1 MKLSKFNT
9 TKRSNAGAELELSLL
24 DSGKPSGVFITLMG
38 RDGTVFRS
46 IREDR
51 SKAMTDRVSAGK
63 GDLTPDEQDEMVCDT
78 LSRLTVGWRNIEADD
93 GSEVPFTKEKAYQIY
108 LEHPSI
114 REQANQ
120 FIADRANFV
129 LS

>member
-9 TKRSNAGAELELSLL
+9 TKRSNSGVELELSLL
-24 DSGKPSGVFITLMG
+24 DSVEKSGVFITLMG
-38 RDGTVFRS
+38 RDGKVFRS

-51 SKAMTDRVSAGK
+51 SRAMSERVQAGK
-63 GDLTPDEQDEMVCDT
+63 GDYTPDEQDEMVCDT
-78 LSRLTVGWRNIEADD
+78 LSRLTLGWRNIQDED
-93 GSEVPFTKEKAYQIY
+93 GSDLPFTKEKAYQIY
-108 LEHPSI
+108 LEHPAI

-120 FIADRANFV
+120 FIANRGNFV